1 MVINRLNKAFLA
13 STSPSASHIKHPVS
27 GIEYPQP
34 DKNSLFFALA
44 AILSLLPVNTIGM
57 KEKDKNS
64 GTEQHSTETAEM
76 NENPGINTD
85 ENAAGTTHLNEPVAE
100 ESETERLQAELQEQK
115 DKYIRLMAEF
125 DNFRRRT
132 AKERLELVQT
142 AGKDVIVSL
151 LDVLDDCDR
160 AEKQIQSTEDVQQ
173 VREGVLLVFNKMRA
187 TLQGKGVKEMKSVHE
202 EFDVEKHEAITEI
215 PAPNEELKGKVI
227 DEVQKGYYLNDKIIR
242 FAKVVVGK

>member
-1 MVINRLNKAFLA
+1 
-13 STSPSASHIKHPVS
+13 
-27 GIEYPQP
+27 
-34 DKNSLFFALA
+34 
-44 AILSLLPVNTIGM
+44 M
-57 KEKDKNS
+57 KEKDKNA
-64 GTEQHSTETAEM
+64 EPENNSTETAEM
-76 NENPGINTD
+76 NENTGINAD

-132 AKERLELVQT
+132 AKERLDLIQT

-160 AEKQIQSTEDVQQ
+160 AEKQMQNTEDVKLIK
-173 VREGVLLVFNKMRA
+173 EGVFLVFNKMRA
-187 TLQGKGVKEMKSVHE
+187 SLQSKGVKEMKSVHE

-215 PAPNEELKGKVI
+215 PAPTDELKGKVI
-227 DEVQKGYYLNDKIIR
+227 DEVQKGYYLNDKLIR